1 MNSNDKQA
9 VSSSVIWMSMYFGLS
24 IGISFLV
31 QFPVSIVVIILIV
44 FLISFIRRTLMM
56 KKMGININKLGIF
69 NPASSKSSESNFV
82 RYFCMSCGHQHKE
95 IACPKCGSKMKR
107 IG

>member
-1 MNSNDKQA
+1 MNSNDKQFL
-9 VSSSVIWMSMYFGLS
+9 SSSVIWMSIYFGLS

-31 QFPVSIVVIILIV
+31 PFPVSIVVIVLAV
-44 FLISFIRRTLMM
+44 LLISFIRRKLMM
-56 KKMGININKLGIF
+56 KKMGINLNKLGIF
-69 NPASSKSSESNFV
+69 YPASSKSSENNFV
-82 RYFCMSCGHQHKE
+82 RYFCMLCGHQHKE

>member
-1 MNSNDKQA
+1 MNSNDKRFL
-9 VSSSVIWMSMYFGLS
+9 SSSVIWMSIYFGLS

-31 QFPVSIVVIILIV
+31 PFPVSIVVIILAV
-44 FLISFIRRTLMM
+44 LLMSFIRRALMM
-56 KKMGININKLGIF
+56 KKTGININKLGIF
-69 NPASSKSSESNFV
+69 NPASSRSSEYNSV